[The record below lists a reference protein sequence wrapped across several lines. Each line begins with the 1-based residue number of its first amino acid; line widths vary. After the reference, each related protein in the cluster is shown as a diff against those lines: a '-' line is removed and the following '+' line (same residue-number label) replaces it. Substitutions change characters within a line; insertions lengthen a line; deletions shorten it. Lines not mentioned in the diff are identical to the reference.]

1 MHFCHAIKTKLMK
14 SRHLYF
20 FLFCLFTLQLS
31 AQGWRQTYRF
41 PSQLHRVYDLAQHP
55 DGGFLI
61 ASTASLTSDLNAVL
75 LKTNALGDSLW
86 LNSYPGQEGLLI
98 ASNNDN
104 TFSFVTTGYINVI
117 NTAGEILSS
126 VPIPETDNFNLTYIA
141 EQNAVQTADE
151 HLLLGGKNDLGD
163 AMVMKLT
170 KSGQEIWTITFA
182 SPNDE
187 EVQAITED
195 EDGNIYLG
203 LQSKPPGELYAN
215 RVLQKNDA
223 NGAMLW
229 RTEFPGNEN
238 TSYSVANITVV
249 NGNEGIIVAGMGQPQ
264 LLRLD
269 SDGNLAWSDTLSN
282 NYFPLAVA
290 EDPEGNFAITGSHF
304 SNDIYSGDLFLINI
318 DEEGQHNWDRIYPRI
333 QVQTGSAI
341 IPAEDTGYLIS
352 GAASLPDFQAGRV
365 FLVKTDALGY
375 LFTNQLNGQAF
386 LDLNNNCQKDSDEPS
401 LPGTGLTLTG
411 PEYENTAITDANGF
425 YEMRADTGDF
435 ALVPYFNSPYY
446 AAECPVF
453 SLEFSS
459 FFDTLELDIPA
470 TPVVYC
476 PLLQVN
482 MNTPFLRRCFS
493 SVYYVDYC
501 NIGTTSAGNVY
512 VEVTL
517 DPFLELEEASIPFE
531 EVGPGHYRFDVEDL
545 VVGQC
550 GSFNFNV
557 LVSCEAELGQSHCT
571 EAHIFPDELCLPDV
585 PGYSGAFLE
594 LEALCL
600 DTTAY
605 FRIQNTGDGDMMA
618 PLEYIVIED
627 AVLLQQEP
635 FNLAQGQETLVTFPA
650 NGSTY
655 YLNTSQEPDAPGA
668 DFISAVLEGCGNNND
683 GTFSTGFVNTFLQS
697 DSDPWLDIDCRENI
711 GSFDPNDIQVFPE
724 GYGPEGIVEPGTTL
738 DYLIRFQNTGTD
750 TAFTVEILNPI
761 PDELQLGT
769 LRSLG
774 SSHNYELTLLEDGVL
789 SFRFDNILLPDS
801 TTNLQASQG
810 FVRYRIDHREGLPL
824 GTNFGNRAAIYFDF
838 NDPIYTNTALTTID
852 ENFITVDLKE
862 VYVPGLSLEA
872 YPNPFTEFLNIS
884 FDGLS
889 GKTVQFMIYSS
900 DGRLVRQLEQPFAPV
915 VTLRPGALPSGHY
928 TLQVWVDQKLT
939 AAGTIVNH

>member
-1 MHFCHAIKTKLMK
+1 MK

-41 PSQLHRVYDLAQHP
+41 PSQIHRVYDLAQHP

-61 ASTASLTSDLNAVL
+61 ASTASLSSEFDAVL
-75 LKTNALGDSLW
+75 LRTNPEGDSIW
-86 LNSYPGQEGLLI
+86 LKSYPGQEGLLI
-98 ASNNDN
+98 ASNSDN
-104 TFSFVTTGYINVI
+104 TFSFVTTGYINLI
-117 NTAGEILSS
+117 DTEGEILSS
-126 VPIPETDNFNLTYIA
+126 VPLPDTDNFNVVYTA

-170 KSGQEIWTITFA
+170 KSGQEIWATTLA
-182 SPNDE
+182 SPNEE
-187 EVQAITED
+187 EVQAIAED

-203 LQSKPPGELYAN
+203 LQSKPLGSSYSN
-215 RVLQKNDA
+215 RVIQKIDA
-223 NGAMLW
+223 NGVTLW
-229 RTEFPGNEN
+229 RTDFPYDEN
-238 TSYSVANITVV
+238 TFYTVSSITVV
-249 NGNEGIIVAGMGQPQ
+249 NGNEGIIIAGTGQPQ
-264 LLRLD
+264 LLRVD
-269 SDGNLAWSDTLSN
+269 AEGSTVWSDTLAN
-282 NYFPLAVA
+282 NYFPIAVT
-290 EDPEGNFAITGSHF
+290 EDPEGNFAVTGAVY
-304 SNDIYSGDLFLINI
+304 SNDIYFGDVFLLNINE
-318 DEEGQHNWDRIYPRI
+318 DGQHNWERIYHRTR
-333 QVQTGSAI
+333 VQTGSAI

-352 GAASLPDFQAGRV
+352 GAASLPDFQAGSV
-365 FLVKTDALGY
+365 FLLKTDALGY
-375 LFTNQLNGQAF
+375 LYTNQLSGQAF
-386 LDLNNNCQKDSDEPS
+386 LDLNNNCQKDDEEPT
-401 LPGTGLTLTG
+401 LPNTGLSLTKPG
-411 PEYENTAITDANGF
+411 FENAAITNAEGF
-425 YEMRADTGDF
+425 YEMVADTGNF
-435 ALVPYFNSPYY
+435 TLTPYFNSPYY
-446 AAECPVF
+446 TAECPTFDPV
-453 SLEFSS
+453 FSS
-459 FFDTLELDIPA
+459 FFDTLKLDIPA

-482 MNTPFLRRCFS
+482 LNTPFLRRCFS

-531 EVGPGHYRFDVEDL
+531 ELDPGHYRFEVEDL
-545 VVGQC
+545 AIGQC
-550 GSFNFNV
+550 GRFNFNV

-635 FNLAQGQETLVTFPA
+635 YNLAQGQETLITFPA

-655 YLNTSQEPDAPGA
+655 YLSTAQEPDAPGA

-683 GTFSTGFVNTFLQS
+683 GTFSTGFVNVFPQS

-761 PDELQLGT
+761 SDALQLGT
-769 LRSLG
+769 LRPLG
-774 SSHNYELTLLEDGVL
+774 SSHDYELTLLEDGVL

-810 FVRYRIDHREGLPL
+810 FVRYRIDHREGIPL

-884 FDGLS
+884 FAGIS
-889 GKTVQFMIYSS
+889 GKTVQFMIYSM
-900 DGRLVRQLEQPFAPV
+900 DGRLVRQLEEPFAPV
-915 VTLRPGALPSGHY
+915 VTLRPGPLPSGQY
-928 TLQVWVDQKLT
+928 ALQVWVDQKLT
-939 AAGTIVNH
+939 AAGTIINH